1 MKTSSSL
8 TQAAYDALRAEVLTC
23 RLAPGTKLVIA
34 DLCERLGF
42 SLGAVREALSRLTSE
57 GFVIAEPQRGFR
69 VSPISEAEL
78 RDLTEVRADIES
90 QCLRRSIEAGDIAWE
105 GRVVAAYHE
114 LARTPE
120 RVADDPERNS
130 EAWAQAHGRYHA
142 ALVDACDSA
151 WLLRLRTLLYAQSER
166 YRRLSV
172 PLARQERDLNREHRE
187 IMEATIGRDPTRAV
201 SLLRE
206 HLLTTTRILLSS
218 QVVNQP
224 ATTMPEAVSSS

>member
-1 MKTSSSL
+1 MKPSSSL

-90 QCLRRSIEAGDIAWE
+90 QCLRRSIEVGDIAWE
-105 GRVVAAYHE
+105 GRIVAAYHE

-130 EAWAQAHGRYHA
+130 EAWAQ
-142 ALVDACDSA
+142 
-151 WLLRLRTLLYAQSER
+151 
-166 YRRLSV
+166 
-172 PLARQERDLNREHRE
+172 
-187 IMEATIGRDPTRAV
+187 
-201 SLLRE
+201 
-206 HLLTTTRILLSS
+206 
-218 QVVNQP
+218 
-224 ATTMPEAVSSS
+224 